1 MPAIPRAEVGL
12 SELNAFAAVAT
23 HRSFRKAADE
33 LGVKASTLSHLLRSM
48 ETRVGVRLL
57 HRTTRSVAPTEAGA
71 RLLERLRPV
80 LRELGAALAE
90 VDDFRGQPSGTLRIN
105 ASEAA
110 ARWLLD
116 EIVPTY
122 LARHPGMRLD
132 IVTDGTLV
140 DIVAAGFDAGIR
152 LADAVPQD
160 MVAIPVGVP
169 ARFVTV
175 ASPAYL
181 KTRRRPRTPADLRN
195 HACIRHRFPSGKL
208 FRWDFERHGE
218 TVVLDVDGSMTLDH
232 PELMARAAAAD
243 LGIAYVPI
251 AVAAPY
257 LATKQLVIVLGEWCP
272 ELPGLSL
279 YYPGHRHVPAGL
291 RALVEI
297 LRERRQ
303 SSK

>member
-1 MPAIPRAEVGL
+1 MPATSRAEVGL
-12 SELNAFAAVAT
+12 SELNAFVAVAT

-48 ETRVGVRLL
+48 ETRIGVRLL

-71 RLLERLRPV
+71 RLLERLRPLLV
-80 LRELGAALAE
+80 DLGAALAE
-90 VDDFRGQPSGTLRIN
+90 IDDFRGSPSGTLRVN

-110 ARWLLD
+110 ARWLLE

-122 LARHPGMRLD
+122 LARYPSMRLD

-140 DIVAAGFDAGIR
+140 DIVAGGFDAGIR

-160 MVAIPVGVP
+160 MVSVPVGAP

-175 ASPAYL
+175 ASPVYL

-195 HACIRHRFPSGKL
+195 HACIRHRLPSGKL
-208 FRWDFERHGE
+208 FRWDFERRGE
-218 TVVLDVDGSMTLDH
+218 TVVLDVDGPLTLDH
-232 PELMARAAAAD
+232 PELMARAAVD
-243 LGIAYVPI
+243 GHGIAYVPI
-251 AVAAPY
+251 SVAAPY
-257 LATKQLVIVLGEWCP
+257 VAARKLVIVLGEWCP
-272 ELPGLSL
+272 EFPGLCL

-291 RALVEI
+291 RGLVDVI
-297 LRERRQ
+297 KERR
-303 SSK
+303 